1 MLLGSK
7 KVALPWGEVTDW
19 YSWDCMPAVV
29 VRDLLTAALLPVTS
43 HQRPVSHHDVI
54 EATTEGDSNARL
66 TAYLFQNARSRRSAP
81 IDVALYA
88 HPLFLRGSSKL

>member
-29 VRDLLTAALLPVTS
+29 VRDPAGGGLTACDLSPKACQSP
-43 HQRPVSHHDVI
+43 
-54 EATTEGDSNARL
+54 
-66 TAYLFQNARSRRSAP
+66 RR
-81 IDVALYA
+81 Y
-88 HPLFLRGSSKL
+88 

>member
-29 VRDLLTAALLPVTS
+29 VRDPAGGGLTAWSSADP
-43 HQRPVSHHDVI
+43 
-54 EATTEGDSNARL
+54 GDPWRTVNVL
-66 TAYLFQNARSRRSAP
+66 
-81 IDVALYA
+81 DVASEG
-88 HPLFLRGSSKL
+88 RKLSESDWQVAFVRWFADS